1 MSTVIGAAITII
13 SHLHLPHGV
22 MALAALEARRS
33 FAQNAAVMSDTD
45 APIVTRAGLL
55 EGVRM
60 VAPALP
66 GVIVF
71 AGAFGA
77 AASAK
82 GLSLFDALAMSA
94 LVYAGMSQMVALE
107 AWPAMWNWAAVASL
121 ALLTAVVNSRMVLQG
136 AALQPWLK
144 AHPDRFNAA
153 HLFFLTDANWLVGS
167 RYHGEGGRD
176 VGVLIGAGAA
186 LWVLWIAFT
195 VPGHLVGGLMD
206 DPRRF
211 ALDLVMPVF
220 FAIMLVPL
228 WKGRRA
234 AVPWVVAGLVA
245 LVASRLLPGHL
256 FILCGAVSGMLFAA
270 FFGKAAADD

>member
-1 MSTVIGAAITII
+1 
-13 SHLHLPHGV
+13 
-22 MALAALEARRS
+22 
-33 FAQNAAVMSDTD
+33 
-45 APIVTRAGLL
+45 
-55 EGVRM
+55 M

-66 GVIVF
+66 GIIVF

-82 GLSLFDALAMSA
+82 GLSLLEALAMSG

-107 AWPAMWNWAAVASL
+107 AWPAIWTWANVASL

-153 HLFFLTDANWLVGS
+153 HLFFLTDANWLMGS
-167 RYHGEGGRD
+167 RYHAEGGRD

-195 VPGHLVGGLMD
+195 LPGHLVGGLVA
-206 DPRRF
+206 DPKRF

-234 AVPWVVAGLVA
+234 AVPWAVAGLMA

-256 FILCGAVSGMLFAA
+256 FILCGALAGMLTAA
-270 FFGKAAADD
+270 LSGEAPADE